1 MVLVTSGIVDDTGGV
16 IADAGVLLTL
26 NIVLTLGVI
35 ADVEC
40 CYQRGGL
47 LLAAGIAIGIL
58 SYLLLIVGVV
68 AEIECSADAE
78 GYYSS
83 RGLLLTLNVVTDAG
97 NFYSL
102 PFAD

>member
-1 MVLVTSGIVDDTGGV
+1 MLLPTRRV
-16 IADAGVLLTL
+16 IA
-26 NIVLTLGVI
+26 
-35 ADVEC
+35 
-40 CYQRGGL
+40 GGRNC
-47 LLAAGIAIGIL
+47 IGIL
-58 SYLLLIVGVV
+58 SYLLIVGVV

>member
-1 MVLVTSGIVDDTGGV
+1 MLLPTRRV
-16 IADAGVLLTL
+16 IASGRNCYWHPKLFV
-26 NIVLTLGVI
+26 
-35 ADVEC
+35 AD
-40 CYQRGGL
+40 
-47 LLAAGIAIGIL
+47 
-58 SYLLLIVGVV
+58 SGVV
-68 AEIECSADAE
+68 AEIECSADAD

>member
-1 MVLVTSGIVDDTGGV
+1 MILGGL
-16 IADAGVLLTL
+16 LLTPGIL
-26 NIVLTLGVI
+26 LTPGFYLHRILLLTLGVI

-68 AEIECSADAE
+68 AEIECSAD

>member
-1 MVLVTSGIVDDTGGV
+1 MILGGL
-16 IADAGVLLTL
+16 LLTPGIL
-26 NIVLTLGVI
+26 LTPGFYLHRILLLTLGVI